1 MTIAT
6 PHELNRLQKL
16 YAAGFQNTFLD
27 TAVHKI
33 IARQIARDEADLQR
47 INTDLARYETQYN
60 MESAHFWAQYQAGQ
74 LADTAD
80 FMEWHVL
87 CKMQQRIQ
95 NRLDILRG
103 DISHAR
109 D

>member
-6 PHELNRLQKL
+6 PHELNRLQRL
-16 YAAGFQNTFLD
+16 YAAGFQNSFLD

-33 IARQIARDEADLQR
+33 ITRQIARDEADLQR
-47 INTDLARYETQYN
+47 INNDLARYEAQYN
-60 MESAHFWAQYQAGQ
+60 MESAQFWSQYQAGK

-80 FMEWHVL
+80 FMEWNIL

-95 NRLDILRG
+95 KRLNILR
-103 DISHAR
+103 DDVPHAR